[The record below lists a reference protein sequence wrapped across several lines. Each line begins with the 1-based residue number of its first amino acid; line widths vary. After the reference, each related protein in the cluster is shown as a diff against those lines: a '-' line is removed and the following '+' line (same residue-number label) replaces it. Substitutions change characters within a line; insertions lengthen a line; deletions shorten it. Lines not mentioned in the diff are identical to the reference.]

1 MVNAMRYIRL
11 GVCIC
16 ILLFVHNQILMA
28 DEAVNTDSITT
39 EYIRSIY
46 IEKPKC
52 ALKLLDVAENKNS
65 MPLRVI
71 DELRSLSYR
80 NLFMNKLAYVYAR
93 KSYVLD
99 SVYQKDPEHL
109 LKMTVYLAELSFL
122 MSKYNE
128 SMNYAL
134 DGIAQSKRL
143 EDRVSEARLLYCI
156 GENNRMLSFKDKAY
170 DYFDSA
176 IDLLKGRKG
185 VKEIGMLSSFYG
197 GKMSYLMTDS
207 LYEDASVMALER
219 EKQIKKLET
228 LPDVPKGLVDMQYG
242 YLYSKW
248 AYNCYMEK
256 KYEQA
261 EKYFAMY
268 QSTEYSRTPDG
279 KMYSIPYLLVSKHYK
294 QVIDNCQEFKELMR
308 KQQDTINTQYM
319 NVLEREVQAY
329 MGMGNYKEA
338 AVLQGAI
345 IAITDS
351 INNRDKE
358 NAALELNTMYNTSE
372 KEDYIA
378 KQAFQL
384 KIRNITLTFLTCI
397 TLLALFVL
405 WRMWRFNHIIRY
417 KNKILAKFINERL
430 ARKKDG
436 QSLNVD
442 EQLMISQDIE
452 DESILFDNQE
462 EVADEASKVS
472 GEEEEN
478 KKIFVELNRI
488 VVQDQLYLSSE
499 LSREDL
505 AQLVHLNNARF
516 ARMIKECTGTN
527 FNGYINDLRID
538 HAIKLLKLHPNYTIR
553 AIADEAGFNS
563 TPILYNL
570 FKKKTGMTPYEF
582 KKAHESLK
590 NYAVQCSCMVK
601 QFPVLSV
608 YSNK

>member
-1 MVNAMRYIRL
+1 MVDAMRYIRL

-28 DEAVNTDSITT
+28 DEATNADSITT

-52 ALKLLDVAENKNS
+52 ALKLLDVAENKKS

-279 KMYSIPYLLVSKHYK
+279 KMYSIPYLLASKHYK
-294 QVIDNCQEFKELMR
+294 QVIDNSQEFKELMR
-308 KQQDTINTQYM
+308 KQQDTINAQYM

-329 MGMGNYKEA
+329 MGMGNDKEA
-338 AVLQGAI
+338 AILQGAI

-358 NAALELNTMYNTSE
+358 NAALELNTMYDTSE

-384 KIRNITLTFLTCI
+384 KVRNITLTFLTCI
-397 TLLALFVL
+397 TLLTLFVL

-430 ARKKDG
+430 ARKKDS
-436 QSLNVD
+436 QSLDID

-452 DESILFDNQE
+452 DESILFDDQE
-462 EVADEASKVS
+462 EISDGTGKAS

-478 KKIFVELNRI
+478 KKIFIELNRI

-538 HAIKLLKLHPNYTIR
+538 YAIKLLKLHPNYTIR
-553 AIADEAGFNS
+553 AIADEVGFNS

-582 KKAHESLK
+582 KKAQESL
-590 NYAVQCSCMVK
+590 
-601 QFPVLSV
+601 
-608 YSNK
+608 

>member
-1 MVNAMRYIRL
+1 MRYIRL

-28 DEAVNTDSITT
+28 DEATNADSITT

-52 ALKLLDVAENKNS
+52 ALKLLDVAENKKS

-256 KYEQA
+256 KYVQA

-279 KMYSIPYLLVSKHYK
+279 KMYSIPYLLASKHYK
-294 QVIDNCQEFKELMR
+294 QVIDNSQEFKELMR
-308 KQQDTINTQYM
+308 KQQDTINAQYM
-319 NVLEREVQAY
+319 NVLEREVQAH

-338 AVLQGAI
+338 AILQGAI

-358 NAALELNTMYNTSE
+358 NAALELNTMYDTSE

-384 KIRNITLTFLTCI
+384 KVRNITLTFLTCI
-397 TLLALFVL
+397 TLLTLFVL

-430 ARKKDG
+430 ARKKDS
-436 QSLNVD
+436 QSLDID

-452 DESILFDNQE
+452 DESILFDDQE
-462 EVADEASKVS
+462 EISDETGKVS

-478 KKIFVELNRI
+478 KKIFIELNRI

-538 HAIKLLKLHPNYTIR
+538 YAIKLLKLHPNYTIR

-582 KKAHESLK
+582 KKAQESL
-590 NYAVQCSCMVK
+590 
-601 QFPVLSV
+601 
-608 YSNK
+608 

>member
-28 DEAVNTDSITT
+28 DEATNADSITT

-52 ALKLLDVAENKNS
+52 ALKLLDVAENKKS

-279 KMYSIPYLLVSKHYK
+279 KMYSIPYLLASKHYK

-308 KQQDTINTQYM
+308 KQQDTINAQYM
-319 NVLEREVQAY
+319 NVLEREVQAH

-338 AVLQGAI
+338 AILQGAI
-345 IAITDS
+345 IAITDR

-358 NAALELNTMYNTSE
+358 NAALELNTMYDTSE

-384 KIRNITLTFLTCI
+384 KVRNITLTFLTCI
-397 TLLALFVL
+397 TLLTLFVL

-430 ARKKDG
+430 ARKKDS
-436 QSLNVD
+436 QSLDID

-452 DESILFDNQE
+452 DESILFDDQE
-462 EVADEASKVS
+462 EISDETGKVS

-478 KKIFVELNRI
+478 KKIFIELNRI

-538 HAIKLLKLHPNYTIR
+538 YAIKLLKLHPNYTIR

-582 KKAHESLK
+582 KKAQESL
-590 NYAVQCSCMVK
+590 
-601 QFPVLSV
+601 
-608 YSNK
+608 

>member
-1 MVNAMRYIRL
+1 MVVNAMRYIRL

-28 DEAVNTDSITT
+28 DEATNTDSITT

-52 ALKLLDVAENKNS
+52 ALKLLDVAENKKS

-308 KQQDTINTQYM
+308 KQQDTINAQYM
-319 NVLEREVQAY
+319 NVLEREVQAH

-338 AVLQGAI
+338 AILQGAI

-358 NAALELNTMYNTSE
+358 NAALELNTMYDTSE

-384 KIRNITLTFLTCI
+384 KVRNITLTFLTCI
-397 TLLALFVL
+397 TLLTLFVL

-430 ARKKDG
+430 ARKKDS

-582 KKAHESLK
+582 KKAQESL
-590 NYAVQCSCMVK
+590 
-601 QFPVLSV
+601 
-608 YSNK
+608 

>member
-1 MVNAMRYIRL
+1 MRYIRL

-28 DEAVNTDSITT
+28 DEATNADSITT

-52 ALKLLDVAENKNS
+52 ALKLLDVAENKKS

-134 DGIAQSKRL
+134 DGIAQLKRL

-279 KMYSIPYLLVSKHYK
+279 KMYSIPYLLASKHYK

-308 KQQDTINTQYM
+308 KQQDTINAQYM
-319 NVLEREVQAY
+319 NVLEREVQAH

-338 AVLQGAI
+338 AILQGAI

-358 NAALELNTMYNTSE
+358 NAALELNTMYDTSE

-384 KIRNITLTFLTCI
+384 KVRNITLTFLTCI
-397 TLLALFVL
+397 MLLTLFVL

-430 ARKKDG
+430 ARKKDS
-436 QSLNVD
+436 QSLDID

-452 DESILFDNQE
+452 DESILFDDQE
-462 EVADEASKVS
+462 EISDETGKVS

-478 KKIFVELNRI
+478 KKIFIELNRI

-538 HAIKLLKLHPNYTIR
+538 YAIKLLKLHPNYTIR

-582 KKAHESLK
+582 KKAQESL
-590 NYAVQCSCMVK
+590 
-601 QFPVLSV
+601 
-608 YSNK
+608 

>member
-1 MVNAMRYIRL
+1 MRYIRL

-28 DEAVNTDSITT
+28 DEATNADSITT

-52 ALKLLDVAENKNS
+52 ALKLLDVAENKKS

-207 LYEDASVMALER
+207 LYEDASVIALER

-279 KMYSIPYLLVSKHYK
+279 KMYSIPYLLASKHYK
-294 QVIDNCQEFKELMR
+294 QVIDNSQEFKELMR
-308 KQQDTINTQYM
+308 KQQDTINAQYM
-319 NVLEREVQAY
+319 NVLEREVQAH

-338 AVLQGAI
+338 AILQGAI

-358 NAALELNTMYNTSE
+358 NAALELNTMYDTSE

-384 KIRNITLTFLTCI
+384 KVRNITLTFLMCI
-397 TLLALFVL
+397 TLLTLFVL

-430 ARKKDG
+430 ARKKDS
-436 QSLNVD
+436 QSLDID

-452 DESILFDNQE
+452 DESILFDDQE
-462 EVADEASKVS
+462 EISDETGKAS

-478 KKIFVELNRI
+478 KKIFIELNRI

-538 HAIKLLKLHPNYTIR
+538 YAIKLLKLHPNYTIR
-553 AIADEAGFNS
+553 AIADEVGFNS

-582 KKAHESLK
+582 KKAQESL
-590 NYAVQCSCMVK
+590 
-601 QFPVLSV
+601 
-608 YSNK
+608 

>member
-1 MVNAMRYIRL
+1 MRYIRL

-28 DEAVNTDSITT
+28 DEATNADSITT

-52 ALKLLDVAENKNS
+52 ALKLLDVAENKKS

-256 KYEQA
+256 KYGQA

-279 KMYSIPYLLVSKHYK
+279 KMYSIPYLLASKHYK
-294 QVIDNCQEFKELMR
+294 QVIDNSQEFKELMR
-308 KQQDTINTQYM
+308 KQQDTINAQYM
-319 NVLEREVQAY
+319 NVLEREVQAC

-338 AVLQGAI
+338 AILQGAI

-358 NAALELNTMYNTSE
+358 NAALELNTMYDTSE

-384 KIRNITLTFLTCI
+384 KVRNITLTFLTCI
-397 TLLALFVL
+397 TLLTLFVL

-430 ARKKDG
+430 ARKKDS
-436 QSLNVD
+436 QSLDID

-452 DESILFDNQE
+452 DESILFGDQE
-462 EVADEASKVS
+462 EISDETGKAS

-478 KKIFVELNRI
+478 KKIFIELNRI

-538 HAIKLLKLHPNYTIR
+538 YAIKLLKLHPNYTIR
-553 AIADEAGFNS
+553 AIADEVGFNS

-582 KKAHESLK
+582 KKAQESL
-590 NYAVQCSCMVK
+590 
-601 QFPVLSV
+601 
-608 YSNK
+608 

>member
-1 MVNAMRYIRL
+1 MVDAMRYIRL

-28 DEAVNTDSITT
+28 DEATNADSITT

-52 ALKLLDVAENKNS
+52 ALKLLDVAENKKS

-256 KYEQA
+256 KYGQA

-279 KMYSIPYLLVSKHYK
+279 KMYSIPYLLASKHYK
-294 QVIDNCQEFKELMR
+294 QVIDNSQEFKELMR
-308 KQQDTINTQYM
+308 KQQDTINAQYM

-338 AVLQGAI
+338 AILQGAI

-358 NAALELNTMYNTSE
+358 NAALELNTMYDTSE

-384 KIRNITLTFLTCI
+384 KVRNITLTFLTCI
-397 TLLALFVL
+397 TLLTLFVL

-430 ARKKDG
+430 ARKKDS
-436 QSLNVD
+436 QSLDID

-452 DESILFDNQE
+452 DESILFGDQE
-462 EVADEASKVS
+462 EISDETGKAS

-478 KKIFVELNRI
+478 KKIFIELNRI

-516 ARMIKECTGTN
+516 ARMIKECAGTN

-538 HAIKLLKLHPNYTIR
+538 YAIKLLKLHPNYTIR
-553 AIADEAGFNS
+553 AIADEVGFNS

-582 KKAHESLK
+582 KKAQESL
-590 NYAVQCSCMVK
+590 
-601 QFPVLSV
+601 
-608 YSNK
+608 

>member
-1 MVNAMRYIRL
+1 
-11 GVCIC
+11 
-16 ILLFVHNQILMA
+16 MA
-28 DEAVNTDSITT
+28 DEGTNADSITT

-52 ALKLLDVAENKNS
+52 ALKLLDVAENKKS

-279 KMYSIPYLLVSKHYK
+279 KMYSIPYLLASKHYK
-294 QVIDNCQEFKELMR
+294 QVIDNSQEFKELMR
-308 KQQDTINTQYM
+308 KQQDTINAQYM
-319 NVLEREVQAY
+319 NVLEREVQAH

-338 AVLQGAI
+338 AILQGAI

-358 NAALELNTMYNTSE
+358 NAALELNTMYDTSE

-384 KIRNITLTFLTCI
+384 KVRNITLTFLTCI
-397 TLLALFVL
+397 TLLTLFVL

-430 ARKKDG
+430 ARKKDS
-436 QSLNVD
+436 QSLDID

-452 DESILFDNQE
+452 DESILFDDQE
-462 EVADEASKVS
+462 EISDGTGKAS

-478 KKIFVELNRI
+478 KKIFIELNRI

-538 HAIKLLKLHPNYTIR
+538 YAIKLLKLHPNYTIR
-553 AIADEAGFNS
+553 AIADEVGFNS

-582 KKAHESLK
+582 KKAQESL
-590 NYAVQCSCMVK
+590 
-601 QFPVLSV
+601 
-608 YSNK
+608 

>member
-28 DEAVNTDSITT
+28 DEATNADSITT

-52 ALKLLDVAENKNS
+52 ALKLLDVAENKKS

-279 KMYSIPYLLVSKHYK
+279 KMYSIPYLLASKHYK

-308 KQQDTINTQYM
+308 KQQDTINAQYM
-319 NVLEREVQAY
+319 NVLEREVQAH

-338 AVLQGAI
+338 AILQGAI

-358 NAALELNTMYNTSE
+358 NAALELNTMYDTSE

-384 KIRNITLTFLTCI
+384 KVRNITLTFLTCI
-397 TLLALFVL
+397 TLLTLFVL

-430 ARKKDG
+430 ARKKDS
-436 QSLNVD
+436 QSLDID

-452 DESILFDNQE
+452 DESILFDDQE
-462 EVADEASKVS
+462 EISDETGKVS

-478 KKIFVELNRI
+478 KKIFIELNRI

-582 KKAHESLK
+582 KKAQESL
-590 NYAVQCSCMVK
+590 
-601 QFPVLSV
+601 
-608 YSNK
+608 

>member
-1 MVNAMRYIRL
+1 MRYIRL

-28 DEAVNTDSITT
+28 DEATNIDSITT

-52 ALKLLDVAENKNS
+52 ALKLLDVAENKKS

-308 KQQDTINTQYM
+308 KQQDTINAQYM
-319 NVLEREVQAY
+319 NVLEREVQAH

-351 INNRDKE
+351 INDRDKE
-358 NAALELNTMYNTSE
+358 NAALELNTMYDTSE

-384 KIRNITLTFLTCI
+384 KVRNITLTFLTCI
-397 TLLALFVL
+397 TLLTLFVL

-430 ARKKDG
+430 ARKKDS
-436 QSLNVD
+436 QSLDID

-452 DESILFDNQE
+452 DESILFDDQE
-462 EVADEASKVS
+462 EISDETGKVS

-478 KKIFVELNRI
+478 KKIFIELNRI

-582 KKAHESLK
+582 KKAQESL
-590 NYAVQCSCMVK
+590 
-601 QFPVLSV
+601 
-608 YSNK
+608 

>member
-1 MVNAMRYIRL
+1 MVDAMRYIRL

-28 DEAVNTDSITT
+28 DEATNADSITT

-52 ALKLLDVAENKNS
+52 ALKLLDVAENKKS

-256 KYEQA
+256 KYGQA

-279 KMYSIPYLLVSKHYK
+279 KMYSIPYLLASKHYK
-294 QVIDNCQEFKELMR
+294 QVIDNSQEFKELMR
-308 KQQDTINTQYM
+308 KQQDTINAQYM

-338 AVLQGAI
+338 AILQGAI

-358 NAALELNTMYNTSE
+358 NAALELNTMYDTSE
-372 KEDYIA
+372 KEDYIS

-384 KIRNITLTFLTCI
+384 KVRNITLTFLKCI
-397 TLLALFVL
+397 TLLTLFVL

-430 ARKKDG
+430 ARKKDS
-436 QSLNVD
+436 QSLDID

-452 DESILFDNQE
+452 DESILFGDQE
-462 EVADEASKVS
+462 EISDETGKAS

-478 KKIFVELNRI
+478 KKIFIELNRI

-538 HAIKLLKLHPNYTIR
+538 YAIKLLKLHPNYTIR
-553 AIADEAGFNS
+553 AIADEVGFNS

-582 KKAHESLK
+582 KKAQESL
-590 NYAVQCSCMVK
+590 
-601 QFPVLSV
+601 
-608 YSNK
+608 

>member
-1 MVNAMRYIRL
+1 MMVNAMRYIRL

-582 KKAHESLK
+582 KKAQESL
-590 NYAVQCSCMVK
+590 
-601 QFPVLSV
+601 
-608 YSNK
+608 

>member
-1 MVNAMRYIRL
+1 LTDKMVVNAMRYIRL

-28 DEAVNTDSITT
+28 DEATNTDSITT

-52 ALKLLDVAENKNS
+52 ALKLLDVAENKKS

-308 KQQDTINTQYM
+308 KQQDTINAQYM
-319 NVLEREVQAY
+319 NVLEREVQAH

-338 AVLQGAI
+338 AILQGAI

-358 NAALELNTMYNTSE
+358 NAALELNTMYDTSE

-384 KIRNITLTFLTCI
+384 KVRNITLTFLTCI
-397 TLLALFVL
+397 TLLTLFVL

-430 ARKKDG
+430 ARKKDS

-582 KKAHESLK
+582 KKAQESL
-590 NYAVQCSCMVK
+590 
-601 QFPVLSV
+601 
-608 YSNK
+608 

>member
-1 MVNAMRYIRL
+1 MVDAMRYIRL

-28 DEAVNTDSITT
+28 DEATNADSITT

-52 ALKLLDVAENKNS
+52 ALKLLDVAENKKS

-185 VKEIGMLSSFYG
+185 VKEIEMLSSFYG

-256 KYEQA
+256 KYGQA

-279 KMYSIPYLLVSKHYK
+279 KMYSIPYLLASKHYK
-294 QVIDNCQEFKELMR
+294 QVIDNSQEFKELMR
-308 KQQDTINTQYM
+308 KQQDTINAQYM

-338 AVLQGAI
+338 AILQGAI

-358 NAALELNTMYNTSE
+358 NAALELNTMYDTSE

-384 KIRNITLTFLTCI
+384 KVRNITLTFLTCI
-397 TLLALFVL
+397 TLLTLFVL

-430 ARKKDG
+430 ARKKDS
-436 QSLNVD
+436 QSLDID

-452 DESILFDNQE
+452 DESILFGDQE
-462 EVADEASKVS
+462 EISDETGKAS

-478 KKIFVELNRI
+478 KKIFIELNRI

-538 HAIKLLKLHPNYTIR
+538 YAIKLLKLHPNYTIR
-553 AIADEAGFNS
+553 AIADEVGFNS

-582 KKAHESLK
+582 KKAQESL
-590 NYAVQCSCMVK
+590 
-601 QFPVLSV
+601 
-608 YSNK
+608 

>member
-1 MVNAMRYIRL
+1 MRYIRL

-28 DEAVNTDSITT
+28 DEATNADSITT

-52 ALKLLDVAENKNS
+52 ALKLLDVAENKKS

-256 KYEQA
+256 KYGQA

-279 KMYSIPYLLVSKHYK
+279 KMYSIPYLLASKHYK
-294 QVIDNCQEFKELMR
+294 QVIDNSQEFKELMR
-308 KQQDTINTQYM
+308 KQQDTINAQYM

-338 AVLQGAI
+338 AILQGAI

-358 NAALELNTMYNTSE
+358 NAALELNTMYDTSE

-384 KIRNITLTFLTCI
+384 KVRNITLTFLTCI
-397 TLLALFVL
+397 TLLTLFVL
-405 WRMWRFNHIIRY
+405 WRMWRFNHIIKY

-430 ARKKDG
+430 ARKKDS
-436 QSLNVD
+436 QSLDID

-452 DESILFDNQE
+452 DESILFGDQE
-462 EVADEASKVS
+462 EISDETGKAS

-478 KKIFVELNRI
+478 KKIFIELNRI

-516 ARMIKECTGTN
+516 VRMIKECTGTN

-538 HAIKLLKLHPNYTIR
+538 YAIKLLKLHPNYTIR
-553 AIADEAGFNS
+553 AIADEVGFNS

-582 KKAHESLK
+582 KKAQESL
-590 NYAVQCSCMVK
+590 
-601 QFPVLSV
+601 
-608 YSNK
+608 

>member
-28 DEAVNTDSITT
+28 DEATNADSITT

-52 ALKLLDVAENKNS
+52 ALKLLDVAENKKS

-279 KMYSIPYLLVSKHYK
+279 KMYSIPYLLASKHYK

-308 KQQDTINTQYM
+308 KQQDTINAQYM
-319 NVLEREVQAY
+319 NVLEREVQAH

-338 AVLQGAI
+338 AILQGAI

-358 NAALELNTMYNTSE
+358 NAALELNTMYDTSE

-384 KIRNITLTFLTCI
+384 KVRNITLTFLTCI
-397 TLLALFVL
+397 TLLTLFVL

-430 ARKKDG
+430 ARKKDS
-436 QSLNVD
+436 QSLDID

-452 DESILFDNQE
+452 DESILFDDQE
-462 EVADEASKVS
+462 EISDEIGKVS

-478 KKIFVELNRI
+478 KKIFIELNRI

-538 HAIKLLKLHPNYTIR
+538 YAIKLLKLHPNYTIR
-553 AIADEAGFNS
+553 AIADEVGFNS

-582 KKAHESLK
+582 KKAQESL
-590 NYAVQCSCMVK
+590 
-601 QFPVLSV
+601 
-608 YSNK
+608 

>member
-1 MVNAMRYIRL
+1 MVDAMRYIRL

-28 DEAVNTDSITT
+28 DEATNADSITT
-39 EYIRSIY
+39 EYISSIY

-52 ALKLLDVAENKNS
+52 ALKLLDVAENKKS

-256 KYEQA
+256 KYGQA

-279 KMYSIPYLLVSKHYK
+279 KMYSIPYLLASKHYK
-294 QVIDNCQEFKELMR
+294 QVIDNSQEFIELMR
-308 KQQDTINTQYM
+308 KQQDTINAQYM

-338 AVLQGAI
+338 AILQGAI

-358 NAALELNTMYNTSE
+358 NAALELNTMYDTSE

-384 KIRNITLTFLTCI
+384 KVRNITLTFLTCI
-397 TLLALFVL
+397 TLLTLFVL
-405 WRMWRFNHIIRY
+405 WRMWRFNHIIKY

-430 ARKKDG
+430 ARKKDS
-436 QSLNVD
+436 QSLDID

-452 DESILFDNQE
+452 DESILFGDQE
-462 EVADEASKVS
+462 EISDETGKAS

-478 KKIFVELNRI
+478 KKIFIELNRI

-538 HAIKLLKLHPNYTIR
+538 YAIKLLKLHPNYTIR
-553 AIADEAGFNS
+553 AIADEVGFNS

-582 KKAHESLK
+582 KKAQESL
-590 NYAVQCSCMVK
+590 
-601 QFPVLSV
+601 
-608 YSNK
+608 

>member
-1 MVNAMRYIRL
+1 MRYIRL

-28 DEAVNTDSITT
+28 DEATNADSITT

-52 ALKLLDVAENKNS
+52 ALKLLDVAENKKS

-99 SVYQKDPEHL
+99 SVYQKDPGHL

-185 VKEIGMLSSFYG
+185 VKEIEMLSSFYG

-256 KYEQA
+256 KYGQA

-279 KMYSIPYLLVSKHYK
+279 KMYSIPYLLASKHYK
-294 QVIDNCQEFKELMR
+294 QVIDNSQEFKELMR
-308 KQQDTINTQYM
+308 KQQDTINAQYM

-338 AVLQGAI
+338 AILQGAI

-358 NAALELNTMYNTSE
+358 NAALELNTMYDTSE

-384 KIRNITLTFLTCI
+384 KVRNITLTFLTCI
-397 TLLALFVL
+397 TLLTLFVL

-417 KNKILAKFINERL
+417 KNK
-430 ARKKDG
+430 DS
-436 QSLNVD
+436 QSLDID

-452 DESILFDNQE
+452 DESILFGDQE
-462 EVADEASKVS
+462 EISDETGKAS

-478 KKIFVELNRI
+478 KKIFIELNRI

-538 HAIKLLKLHPNYTIR
+538 YAIKLLKLHPNYTIR
-553 AIADEAGFNS
+553 AIADEVGFNS

-582 KKAHESLK
+582 KKAQESL
-590 NYAVQCSCMVK
+590 
-601 QFPVLSV
+601 
-608 YSNK
+608 

>member
-1 MVNAMRYIRL
+1 MRYIRL

-28 DEAVNTDSITT
+28 DEATNADSITT

-52 ALKLLDVAENKNS
+52 ALKLLDVAENKKS

-256 KYEQA
+256 KYGQA

-279 KMYSIPYLLVSKHYK
+279 KMYSIPYLLASKHYK
-294 QVIDNCQEFKELMR
+294 QVIDNSQEFIELMR
-308 KQQDTINTQYM
+308 KQQDTINAQYM

-338 AVLQGAI
+338 AILQGAI

-358 NAALELNTMYNTSE
+358 NAALELNTMYDTSE

-384 KIRNITLTFLTCI
+384 KVRNITLTFLTCI
-397 TLLALFVL
+397 TLLTLFVL

-430 ARKKDG
+430 ARKKDS
-436 QSLNVD
+436 QSLDID

-452 DESILFDNQE
+452 DESILFGDQE
-462 EVADEASKVS
+462 EISDETGKAS

-478 KKIFVELNRI
+478 KKIFIELNRI

-538 HAIKLLKLHPNYTIR
+538 YAIKLLKLHPNYTIR
-553 AIADEAGFNS
+553 AIADEVGFNS

-582 KKAHESLK
+582 KKAQESL
-590 NYAVQCSCMVK
+590 
-601 QFPVLSV
+601 
-608 YSNK
+608 

>member
-1 MVNAMRYIRL
+1 MRYIRL

-28 DEAVNTDSITT
+28 DEATNADSITT

-52 ALKLLDVAENKNS
+52 ALKLLDVAENKKS

-279 KMYSIPYLLVSKHYK
+279 KMYSIPYLLASKHYK
-294 QVIDNCQEFKELMR
+294 QVIDNSQEFKELMR
-308 KQQDTINTQYM
+308 KQQDTINAQYM
-319 NVLEREVQAY
+319 NVLEREVQAH

-338 AVLQGAI
+338 AILQGAI

-358 NAALELNTMYNTSE
+358 NAALELNTMYDTSE

-384 KIRNITLTFLTCI
+384 KVRNITLTFLTCI
-397 TLLALFVL
+397 TLLTLFVL

-430 ARKKDG
+430 ARKKDS
-436 QSLNVD
+436 QPLDID

-452 DESILFDNQE
+452 DESILFDDQE
-462 EVADEASKVS
+462 EISDETGKAS

-478 KKIFVELNRI
+478 KKIFIELNRI

-538 HAIKLLKLHPNYTIR
+538 YAIKLLKLHPNYTIR
-553 AIADEAGFNS
+553 AIADEVGFNS

-582 KKAHESLK
+582 KKAQESL
-590 NYAVQCSCMVK
+590 
-601 QFPVLSV
+601 
-608 YSNK
+608 

>member
-417 KNKILAKFINERL
+417 KNKILTKFINERL

-582 KKAHESLK
+582 KKAQESL
-590 NYAVQCSCMVK
+590 
-601 QFPVLSV
+601 
-608 YSNK
+608 

>member
-1 MVNAMRYIRL
+1 MRYIRL

-28 DEAVNTDSITT
+28 DEATNADSITT

-52 ALKLLDVAENKNS
+52 ALKLLDVAENKKS

-279 KMYSIPYLLVSKHYK
+279 KMYSIPYLLASKHYK
-294 QVIDNCQEFKELMR
+294 QVIDNSQEFKELMR
-308 KQQDTINTQYM
+308 KQQDTINAQYM

-338 AVLQGAI
+338 AILQGAI

-358 NAALELNTMYNTSE
+358 NAALELNTMYDTSE

-384 KIRNITLTFLTCI
+384 KVRNITLTFLTCI
-397 TLLALFVL
+397 TLLTLFVL

-430 ARKKDG
+430 ARKKDS
-436 QSLNVD
+436 QSLDID

-452 DESILFDNQE
+452 DESILFGDQE
-462 EVADEASKVS
+462 EISDETGKAS

-478 KKIFVELNRI
+478 KKIFIELNRI

-538 HAIKLLKLHPNYTIR
+538 YAIKLLKLHPNYTIR
-553 AIADEAGFNS
+553 AIADEVGFNS

-582 KKAHESLK
+582 KKAQESL
-590 NYAVQCSCMVK
+590 
-601 QFPVLSV
+601 
-608 YSNK
+608 

>member
-28 DEAVNTDSITT
+28 DEATNADSITT

-52 ALKLLDVAENKNS
+52 ALKLLDVAENKKS

-207 LYEDASVMALER
+207 LYEDASVIALER

-256 KYEQA
+256 KYGQA

-279 KMYSIPYLLVSKHYK
+279 KMYSIPYLLASKHYK
-294 QVIDNCQEFKELMR
+294 QVIDNSQEFKELMR
-308 KQQDTINTQYM
+308 KQQDTINAQYM
-319 NVLEREVQAY
+319 NVLEREVQAH

-338 AVLQGAI
+338 AILQGAI

-358 NAALELNTMYNTSE
+358 NAALELNTMYDTSE

-384 KIRNITLTFLTCI
+384 KVRNITLTFLTCI
-397 TLLALFVL
+397 TLLTLFVL

-430 ARKKDG
+430 ARKKDS
-436 QSLNVD
+436 QSLDID

-452 DESILFDNQE
+452 DESILFDDQE
-462 EVADEASKVS
+462 EISDETGKAS

-478 KKIFVELNRI
+478 KKIFIELNRI

-538 HAIKLLKLHPNYTIR
+538 YAIKLLKLHPNYTIR
-553 AIADEAGFNS
+553 AIADEVGFNS

-582 KKAHESLK
+582 KKAQESL
-590 NYAVQCSCMVK
+590 
-601 QFPVLSV
+601 
-608 YSNK
+608 

>member
-1 MVNAMRYIRL
+1 MRYIRL

-28 DEAVNTDSITT
+28 DEATNIDSITT

-52 ALKLLDVAENKNS
+52 ALKLLDVAENKKS

-308 KQQDTINTQYM
+308 KQQDTINAQYM
-319 NVLEREVQAY
+319 NVLEREVQAH

-351 INNRDKE
+351 INDRDKE
-358 NAALELNTMYNTSE
+358 NAALELNTMYDTSE

-384 KIRNITLTFLTCI
+384 KVRNITLTFLTCI
-397 TLLALFVL
+397 TLLTLFVL

-430 ARKKDG
+430 ARKKDS
-436 QSLNVD
+436 QSLDID

-452 DESILFDNQE
+452 DESILFDDQE
-462 EVADEASKVS
+462 EISDETGKVS

-478 KKIFVELNRI
+478 KKIFIELNRI

-505 AQLVHLNNARF
+505 AQIVHLNNARF
-516 ARMIKECTGTN
+516 ARMIRECTGTN

-582 KKAHESLK
+582 KKAQESL
-590 NYAVQCSCMVK
+590 
-601 QFPVLSV
+601 
-608 YSNK
+608 

>member
-28 DEAVNTDSITT
+28 DEATNADSITT

-52 ALKLLDVAENKNS
+52 ALKLLDVAENKKS

-207 LYEDASVMALER
+207 LYEDASVMALEH

-279 KMYSIPYLLVSKHYK
+279 KMYSIPYLLASKHYK
-294 QVIDNCQEFKELMR
+294 QVIDNSQEFKELMR
-308 KQQDTINTQYM
+308 KQQDTINAQYM
-319 NVLEREVQAY
+319 NVLEREVQAH

-338 AVLQGAI
+338 AILQGAI

-358 NAALELNTMYNTSE
+358 NAALELNTMYDTSE

-384 KIRNITLTFLTCI
+384 KVRNITLTFLTCI
-397 TLLALFVL
+397 TLLTLFVL

-430 ARKKDG
+430 ARKKDS
-436 QSLNVD
+436 QSLDID

-452 DESILFDNQE
+452 DESILFDDQE
-462 EVADEASKVS
+462 EISDGTGKAS

-478 KKIFVELNRI
+478 KKIFIELNRI

-538 HAIKLLKLHPNYTIR
+538 YAIKLLKLHPNYTIR
-553 AIADEAGFNS
+553 AIADEVGFNS

-582 KKAHESLK
+582 KKAQESL
-590 NYAVQCSCMVK
+590 
-601 QFPVLSV
+601 
-608 YSNK
+608 

>member
-28 DEAVNTDSITT
+28 DEATNIDSITT

-52 ALKLLDVAENKNS
+52 ALKLLDVAENKKS

-156 GENNRMLSFKDKAY
+156 GENNRMLSFRDKAY

-308 KQQDTINTQYM
+308 KQQDTINAQYM
-319 NVLEREVQAY
+319 NVLEREVQAH

-351 INNRDKE
+351 INDRDKE
-358 NAALELNTMYNTSE
+358 NAALELNTMYDTSE

-384 KIRNITLTFLTCI
+384 KVRNITLTFLTCI
-397 TLLALFVL
+397 TLLTLFVL

-430 ARKKDG
+430 ARKKDS
-436 QSLNVD
+436 QSLDID

-452 DESILFDNQE
+452 DESILFDDQE
-462 EVADEASKVS
+462 EISDETGKVS

-478 KKIFVELNRI
+478 KKIFIELNRI

-582 KKAHESLK
+582 KKAQES
-590 NYAVQCSCMVK
+590 
-601 QFPVLSV
+601 F
-608 YSNK
+608 

>member
-1 MVNAMRYIRL
+1 MRYIRL

-472 GEEEEN
+472 GDEEEN
-478 KKIFVELNRI
+478 KKIFVDLNRI

-582 KKAHESLK
+582 KKAQESL
-590 NYAVQCSCMVK
+590 
-601 QFPVLSV
+601 
-608 YSNK
+608 

>member
-1 MVNAMRYIRL
+1 MRYIRL

-28 DEAVNTDSITT
+28 DEATNADSITT

-52 ALKLLDVAENKNS
+52 ALKLLDVAENKKS

-256 KYEQA
+256 KYGQA

-279 KMYSIPYLLVSKHYK
+279 KMYSIPYLLASKHYK
-294 QVIDNCQEFKELMR
+294 QVIDNSQEFKELMR
-308 KQQDTINTQYM
+308 KQQDTINAQYM

-338 AVLQGAI
+338 AILQGAI

-358 NAALELNTMYNTSE
+358 NAALELNTMYDTSE

-384 KIRNITLTFLTCI
+384 KVRNITLTFLTCI
-397 TLLALFVL
+397 TLLTLFVL

-430 ARKKDG
+430 ARKKDS
-436 QSLNVD
+436 QSLDID

-452 DESILFDNQE
+452 DESILFGDQE
-462 EVADEASKVS
+462 EISDETGKAS

-478 KKIFVELNRI
+478 KKIFIELNRI

-516 ARMIKECTGTN
+516 VRMIKECTGTN

-538 HAIKLLKLHPNYTIR
+538 YAIKLLKLHPNYTIR
-553 AIADEAGFNS
+553 AIADEVGFNS

-582 KKAHESLK
+582 KKAQESL
-590 NYAVQCSCMVK
+590 
-601 QFPVLSV
+601 
-608 YSNK
+608 

>member
-1 MVNAMRYIRL
+1 MVDAMRYIRL

-28 DEAVNTDSITT
+28 DEATNADSITT

-52 ALKLLDVAENKNS
+52 ALKLLDVAENKKS

-185 VKEIGMLSSFYG
+185 VKEIGILSSFYG

-256 KYEQA
+256 KYGQA

-279 KMYSIPYLLVSKHYK
+279 KMYSIPYLLASKHYK
-294 QVIDNCQEFKELMR
+294 QVIDNSQEFIELMR
-308 KQQDTINTQYM
+308 KQQDTINAQYM

-338 AVLQGAI
+338 AILQGAI

-358 NAALELNTMYNTSE
+358 NAALELNTMYDTSE

-384 KIRNITLTFLTCI
+384 KVRNITLTFLTCI
-397 TLLALFVL
+397 TLLTLFVL

-430 ARKKDG
+430 ARKKDS
-436 QSLNVD
+436 QSLDID

-452 DESILFDNQE
+452 DESILFGDQE
-462 EVADEASKVS
+462 EISDETGKAS

-478 KKIFVELNRI
+478 KKIFIELNRI

-538 HAIKLLKLHPNYTIR
+538 YAIKLLKLHPNYTIR
-553 AIADEAGFNS
+553 AIADEVGFNS

-582 KKAHESLK
+582 KKAQESL
-590 NYAVQCSCMVK
+590 
-601 QFPVLSV
+601 
-608 YSNK
+608 

>member
-384 KIRNITLTFLTCI
+384 KIRNITLTFLMCI

-582 KKAHESLK
+582 KKAQESL
-590 NYAVQCSCMVK
+590 
-601 QFPVLSV
+601 
-608 YSNK
+608 

>member
-28 DEAVNTDSITT
+28 DETTNADSITT

-582 KKAHESLK
+582 KKAQESL
-590 NYAVQCSCMVK
+590 
-601 QFPVLSV
+601 
-608 YSNK
+608 

>member
-1 MVNAMRYIRL
+1 MVDAMRYIRL

-28 DEAVNTDSITT
+28 DEATNADSITT

-52 ALKLLDVAENKNS
+52 ALKLLDVAENKKS

-207 LYEDASVMALER
+207 LYGDASVMALER

-279 KMYSIPYLLVSKHYK
+279 KMYSIPYLLASKHYK

-308 KQQDTINTQYM
+308 KQQDTINAQYM
-319 NVLEREVQAY
+319 NVLEREVQAH

-338 AVLQGAI
+338 AILQGAI

-358 NAALELNTMYNTSE
+358 NAALELNTMYDTSE

-384 KIRNITLTFLTCI
+384 KVRNITLTFLTCI
-397 TLLALFVL
+397 TLLTLFVL

-430 ARKKDG
+430 ARKKDS
-436 QSLNVD
+436 QSLDID

-452 DESILFDNQE
+452 DESILFDDQE
-462 EVADEASKVS
+462 EISDETGKVS

-478 KKIFVELNRI
+478 KKIFIELNRI

-538 HAIKLLKLHPNYTIR
+538 YAIKLLKLHPNYTIR

-582 KKAHESLK
+582 KKAQESL
-590 NYAVQCSCMVK
+590 
-601 QFPVLSV
+601 
-608 YSNK
+608 

>member
-1 MVNAMRYIRL
+1 MVDAMRYIRL

-28 DEAVNTDSITT
+28 DEATNADSITT

-52 ALKLLDVAENKNS
+52 ALKLLDVAENKKS

-256 KYEQA
+256 KYGQA

-279 KMYSIPYLLVSKHYK
+279 KMYSIPYLLASKHYK
-294 QVIDNCQEFKELMR
+294 QVIDNSQEFKELMR
-308 KQQDTINTQYM
+308 KQQDTINAQYM

-338 AVLQGAI
+338 AILQGAI

-358 NAALELNTMYNTSE
+358 NAALELNTMYDTSE

-384 KIRNITLTFLTCI
+384 KVRNITLTFLTCI
-397 TLLALFVL
+397 TLLTLFVL

-430 ARKKDG
+430 ARKKDS
-436 QSLNVD
+436 QSLDID

-452 DESILFDNQE
+452 DESILFGDQE
-462 EVADEASKVS
+462 EISDETGKAS
-472 GEEEEN
+472 GEEEN
-478 KKIFVELNRI
+478 KKIFIELNRI

-538 HAIKLLKLHPNYTIR
+538 YAIKLLKLHPNYTIR
-553 AIADEAGFNS
+553 AIADEVGFNS

-582 KKAHESLK
+582 KKAQESL
-590 NYAVQCSCMVK
+590 
-601 QFPVLSV
+601 
-608 YSNK
+608 

>member
-1 MVNAMRYIRL
+1 MMVNAMRYIRL

-28 DEAVNTDSITT
+28 DETTNADSITT

-397 TLLALFVL
+397 TLLTLFVL

-538 HAIKLLKLHPNYTIR
+538 YAIKLLKLHPNYTIR

-582 KKAHESLK
+582 KKAQESL
-590 NYAVQCSCMVK
+590 
-601 QFPVLSV
+601 
-608 YSNK
+608 

>member
-99 SVYQKDPEHL
+99 SVYQKAPEHL

-582 KKAHESLK
+582 KKAQESL
-590 NYAVQCSCMVK
+590 
-601 QFPVLSV
+601 
-608 YSNK
+608 

>member
-1 MVNAMRYIRL
+1 MRYIRL

-28 DEAVNTDSITT
+28 DEATNADSITT

-52 ALKLLDVAENKNS
+52 ALKLLDVAENKKS

-256 KYEQA
+256 KYGQA

-279 KMYSIPYLLVSKHYK
+279 KMYSIPYLLASKHYK
-294 QVIDNCQEFKELMR
+294 QVIDNSQEFKELMR
-308 KQQDTINTQYM
+308 KQQDTINAQYM

-338 AVLQGAI
+338 AILQGAI

-358 NAALELNTMYNTSE
+358 NAALELNTMYDTSE

-384 KIRNITLTFLTCI
+384 KVRNITLTFLTCI
-397 TLLALFVL
+397 TLLTLFVL

-430 ARKKDG
+430 ARKKDS
-436 QSLNVD
+436 QSLDID

-452 DESILFDNQE
+452 DESILFGDQE
-462 EVADEASKVS
+462 EISDETGKAS

-478 KKIFVELNRI
+478 KKIFIELNRI

-538 HAIKLLKLHPNYTIR
+538 YAIKLLKLHPNYTIR
-553 AIADEAGFNS
+553 AIADEVGFNS

-582 KKAHESLK
+582 KTAQESL
-590 NYAVQCSCMVK
+590 
-601 QFPVLSV
+601 
-608 YSNK
+608 

>member
-16 ILLFVHNQILMA
+16 ILLFVHNRILMA

-397 TLLALFVL
+397 TLLTLYVL

-538 HAIKLLKLHPNYTIR
+538 YAIKLLKLHPNYTIR

-582 KKAHESLK
+582 KKAQESL
-590 NYAVQCSCMVK
+590 
-601 QFPVLSV
+601 
-608 YSNK
+608 

>member
-1 MVNAMRYIRL
+1 MVDAMRYIRL

-28 DEAVNTDSITT
+28 DEATNADSITT

-52 ALKLLDVAENKNS
+52 ALKLLDVAENKKS

-256 KYEQA
+256 KYGQA

-279 KMYSIPYLLVSKHYK
+279 KMYSIPYLLASKHYK

-338 AVLQGAI
+338 AILQGAI

-358 NAALELNTMYNTSE
+358 NAALELNTMYDTSE

-384 KIRNITLTFLTCI
+384 KVRNITLTFLTCI
-397 TLLALFVL
+397 TLLTLFVL

-430 ARKKDG
+430 ARKKDS
-436 QSLNVD
+436 QSLDID

-452 DESILFDNQE
+452 DESILFGDQE
-462 EVADEASKVS
+462 EISDETGKAS

-478 KKIFVELNRI
+478 KKIFIELNRI

-538 HAIKLLKLHPNYTIR
+538 YAIKLLKLHPNYTIR
-553 AIADEAGFNS
+553 AIADEVGFNS

-582 KKAHESLK
+582 KKAQESL
-590 NYAVQCSCMVK
+590 
-601 QFPVLSV
+601 
-608 YSNK
+608 